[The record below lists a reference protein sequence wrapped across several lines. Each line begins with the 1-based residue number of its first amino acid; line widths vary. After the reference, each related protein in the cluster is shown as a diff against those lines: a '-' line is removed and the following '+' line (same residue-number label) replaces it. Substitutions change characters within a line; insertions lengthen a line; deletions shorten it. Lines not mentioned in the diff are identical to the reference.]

1 MIFLLEDLFLV
12 LDEQADDHQSCHL
25 QGRLPSCRVYS
36 VECTLYSVQCR
47 VYRCGVYVN
56 VQSKVYS
63 VECACYH

>member
-1 MIFLLEDLFLV
+1 MIFLIEDLFLG

-25 QGRLPSCRVYS
+25 Q
-36 VECTLYSVQCR
+36 CR
-47 VYRCGVYVN
+47 VYRCGVYVH